1 MTQPYPLYPN
11 IRMRPLPEGGSFTDK
26 IIAPMLEPVI
36 YELAVGNPTWVFDE
50 MEQTGGHDRT
60 IYAKGF
66 HVLDGKK
73 NHLGKITLERNYG
86 KRNSTPWV
94 FEIANRRISQTR
106 ERGHAVITGNAK
118 VALKT
123 VKKYF
128 SAPTIAE
135 KVEVITQ
142 GARNYAYSAAVD
154 ARDEY
159 EKTRKRISPA
169 IHAYVT
175 ANWAQVLDS
184 MKDSDRAIAETIP
197 SLKDAHK
204 SSQAMLDQIHAKQHL
219 TVLIDGDTYITH
231 DGGTTQ
237 TYRSDDLPTGIK
249 INLGLLKLMESG
261 KPVLDVGIRISE
273 HTFVLYKGAKH
284 GAAI

>member
-1 MTQPYPLYPN
+1 MK
-11 IRMRPLPEGGSFTDK
+11 PLPEGGSFTDK

-36 YELAVGNPTWVFDE
+36 YELAVNNPTWLFDE
-50 MEQTGGHDRT
+50 MEQTSGHDRT
-60 IYAKGF
+60 IFAKGF

-94 FEIANRRISQTR
+94 FEIANRRIAQSR
-106 ERGHAVITGNAK
+106 ERGHAVVTGNAK

-123 VKKYF
+123 VRKYF
-128 SAPTIAE
+128 SAPTMTERVDVIAQ
-135 KVEVITQ
+135 T
-142 GARNYAYSAAVD
+142 ARNIAYAAMQE

-159 EKTRKRISPA
+159 EKTRKKVTPA

-184 MKDSDRAIAETIP
+184 MKDSDRAVAETIP

-204 SSQAMLDQIHAKQHL
+204 STQSMLDQIHAKQHL
-219 TVLIDGDTYITH
+219 TLLIDGDTYITH

-237 TYRSDDLPTGIK
+237 TYGSDDLPVGIK
-249 INLGLLKLMESG
+249 TNLGLLKLMEVG
-261 KPVLDVGIRISE
+261 KPVLDIGIRISE
-273 HTFVLYKGAKH
+273 HTFVLYKGAKN
-284 GAAI
+284 GAVI